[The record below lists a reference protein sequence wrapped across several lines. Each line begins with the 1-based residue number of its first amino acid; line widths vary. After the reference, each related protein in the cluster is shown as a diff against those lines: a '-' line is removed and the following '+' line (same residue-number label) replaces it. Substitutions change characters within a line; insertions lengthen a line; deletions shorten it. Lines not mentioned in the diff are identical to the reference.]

1 MKNDEQNKQTES
13 KLPVELPV
21 AKMNG
26 KSYYV
31 DSRLRQYR
39 NVENPHDFIDFD
51 QDETVIYSYS
61 RAQALEDS
69 VLVDI
74 SELAKEAGFKIPVA
88 VTSAV
93 DVLLND
99 WRHDGQSFEG
109 RAWDLLMVLHFEI
122 MRAKNTDIIYFA
134 PYFNTHHHQEPKP
147 YKLWAK
153 CGPGDNGEPV
163 ITVMLVG
170 ED

>member
-1 MKNDEQNKQTES
+1 MKNEEQNKQAES
-13 KLPVELPV
+13 QSPVKLPIIR
-21 AKMNG
+21 MND

-39 NVENPHDFIDFD
+39 NVDNPHDFIDFEK
-51 QDETVIYSYS
+51 DEVIIYSYS
-61 RAQALEDS
+61 RAQALEDG
-69 VLVDI
+69 VLVDV
-74 SELAKEAGFKIPVA
+74 SELAEEVGFKCPVA

-99 WRHDGQSFEG
+99 YRHDGQDFQG

-122 MRAKNTDIIYFA
+122 TRTKNTDILYFA
-134 PYFNTHHHQEPKP
+134 PYFNTSNHEETKP
-147 YKLWAK
+147 YKLWSK
-153 CGPGDNGEPV
+153 CGPGDNGEAV
-163 ITVMLVG
+163 ITIMFVG